1 MDRLQKLFGLLRPL
15 CGLSEA
21 SRQPAGLLRPLCGL
35 SEACLL
41 SSYGLPKATL
51 GILDRLQKPLGSRQA
66 SCGLSVACAKPAS
79 SLLMGFRRQREAF
92 WTGFKS
98 LSAAGRPL
106 AASLWPVR
114 SLPPLFLWASEG
126 NVRHFGPASKAS
138 RQPAGLLRPLCGL
151 SEACLLSS
159 YGLPKA
165 TLGILA
171 RLQTLPRASPQPC
184 PLLGSWQACLFSS
197 YGLPKATLGILARL
211 QTLPKASPQ
220 PCPLLGKLPK
230 ATFRHFG
237 PPSKAFRPL
246 AASLWPVR
254 SFSAA
259 GRPLAAS
266 LWPVRSLPPLFL
278 WASEGNVRHFGP
290 ASKASRQPAGLLRP
304 LCGLSEACL
313 LSSYG
318 LPKATLGILA
328 RLQTLPRASPQ
339 PCPLLGSWQ
348 ACLFSSYGL
357 PKATLGI
364 LARLQTLPRASPQP
378 CPLLGRLP
386 KATFRHFG
394 PPSKAF
400 RPLAASLWPVRSFSA
415 AGRPLAAS
423 LWPVRSLPP
432 LFLWAS
438 EGNVRHFGPASKASR
453 QPAGLLRPLCGLSE
467 ACLLSS
473 YGLPKATL
481 GILDRLQ
488 KPLGSRQASC
498 GLSVACPKPASSLL
512 MGFRRQR

>member
-1 MDRLQKLFGLLRPL
+1 M
-15 CGLSEA
+15 
-21 SRQPAGLLRPLCGL
+21 
-35 SEACLL
+35 
-41 SSYGLPKATL
+41 
-51 GILDRLQKPLGSRQA
+51 
-66 SCGLSVACAKPAS
+66 
-79 SLLMGFRRQREAF
+79 
-92 WTGFKS
+92 
-98 LSAAGRPL
+98 
-106 AASLWPVR
+106 
-114 SLPPLFLWASEG
+114 
-126 NVRHFGPASKAS
+126 
-138 RQPAGLLRPLCGL
+138 RPLCGL

-171 RLQTLPRASPQPC
+171 RVQTL
-184 PLLGSWQACLFSS
+184 
-197 YGLPKATLGILARL
+197 
-211 QTLPKASPQ
+211 
-220 PCPLLGKLPK
+220 
-230 ATFRHFG
+230 
-237 PPSKAFRPL
+237 
-246 AASLWPVR
+246 V
-254 SFSAA
+254 
-259 GRPLAAS
+259 
-266 LWPVRSLPPLFL
+266 
-278 WASEGNVRHFGP
+278 
-290 ASKASRQPAGLLRP
+290 
-304 LCGLSEACL
+304 
-313 LSSYG
+313 
-318 LPKATLGILA
+318 
-328 RLQTLPRASPQ
+328 RASPQ

-473 YGLPKATL
+473 YGLPKAFWTGFKSLSAAGRPLAASLWPVRSLPPLFLWASEGNVRHFGPASKASRQPAGLLPPLCRLSEACLLSSYGLPKATL
-481 GILDRLQ
+481 GILARVQTLVRASPQPCPLLGSWQACIFSSYGLPKATLGILARLQ
-488 KPLGSRQASC
+488 TLPRASPQRCPLVGRLRKATFRHFGPPSKAFRPLAASLWPVRSFSAAGRPLAASLWPVRSWASEGNVRHFGPASKASRQPAGLLPPLCGLSEACLLYGLPKATLFKSLSAACRPFAASLWPFRGLPPLFLWASEGNVRHFGSASNAPQSLTAALPSSRQLAGLPLLFFWASEGNVRHFGSASNAPQSLAAALPSSRQASE
-498 GLSVACPKPASSLL
+498 GDV
-512 MGFRRQR
+512 

>member
-1 MDRLQKLFGLLRPL
+1 M
-15 CGLSEA
+15 
-21 SRQPAGLLRPLCGL
+21 RPLCGL

-41 SSYGLPKATL
+41 SSYGLPKAT
-51 GILDRLQKPLGSRQA
+51 
-66 SCGLSVACAKPAS
+66 
-79 SLLMGFRRQREAF
+79 
-92 WTGFKS
+92 
-98 LSAAGRPL
+98 
-106 AASLWPVR
+106 
-114 SLPPLFLWASEG
+114 
-126 NVRHFGPASKAS
+126 
-138 RQPAGLLRPLCGL
+138 
-151 SEACLLSS
+151 
-159 YGLPKA
+159 
-165 TLGILA
+165 
-171 RLQTLPRASPQPC
+171 
-184 PLLGSWQACLFSS
+184 
-197 YGLPKATLGILARL
+197 
-211 QTLPKASPQ
+211 
-220 PCPLLGKLPK
+220 
-230 ATFRHFG
+230 
-237 PPSKAFRPL
+237 
-246 AASLWPVR
+246 
-254 SFSAA
+254 
-259 GRPLAAS
+259 
-266 LWPVRSLPPLFL
+266 
-278 WASEGNVRHFGP
+278 
-290 ASKASRQPAGLLRP
+290 
-304 LCGLSEACL
+304 
-313 LSSYG
+313 
-318 LPKATLGILA
+318 LA

-498 GLSVACPKPASSLL
+498 GLPPLFLWASEGNVRHFGSASNAPQSLTAAL
-512 MGFRRQR
+512 PSSRQLAGLPLLFLWASEGNVRHFGSASNAPQSLTAALPSSRQASEGDV

>member
-1 MDRLQKLFGLLRPL
+1 MQQLAKPSRTLPSTSK
-15 CGLSEA
+15 GLSEA
-21 SRQPAGLLRPLCGL
+21 SP
-35 SEACLL
+35 
-41 SSYGLPKATL
+41 
-51 GILDRLQKPLGSRQA
+51 
-66 SCGLSVACAKPAS
+66 
-79 SLLMGFRRQREAF
+79 
-92 WTGFKS
+92 
-98 LSAAGRPL
+98 AGRPV

-114 SLPPLFLWASEG
+114 SLPPLFLWAS
-126 NVRHFGPASKAS
+126 
-138 RQPAGLLRPLCGL
+138 
-151 SEACLLSS
+151 
-159 YGLPKA
+159 
-165 TLGILA
+165 
-171 RLQTLPRASPQPC
+171 
-184 PLLGSWQACLFSS
+184 
-197 YGLPKATLGILARL
+197 
-211 QTLPKASPQ
+211 
-220 PCPLLGKLPK
+220 K

-318 LPKATLGILA
+318 LPKATLGILV
-328 RLQTLPRASPQ
+328 
-339 PCPLLGSWQ
+339 
-348 ACLFSSYGL
+348 
-357 PKATLGI
+357 K
-364 LARLQTLPRASPQP
+364 
-378 CPLLGRLP
+378 
-386 KATFRHFG
+386 
-394 PPSKAF
+394 
-400 RPLAASLWPVRSFSA
+400 SLSA

-481 GILDRLQ
+481 GILARLQTLPSLSEACLLSSYGLPKATLGILDRLQ

>member
-1 MDRLQKLFGLLRPL
+1 
-15 CGLSEA
+15 
-21 SRQPAGLLRPLCGL
+21 
-35 SEACLL
+35 
-41 SSYGLPKATL
+41 
-51 GILDRLQKPLGSRQA
+51 
-66 SCGLSVACAKPAS
+66 
-79 SLLMGFRRQREAF
+79 MGFRRQREAF
-92 WTGFKS
+92 WTGLKS

-159 YGLPKA
+159 YGLLKA

-184 PLLGSWQACLFSS
+184 PLLGSWQVCCLFSS

-211 QTLPKASPQ
+211 QTLPRASPQ
-220 PCPLLGKLPK
+220 PCPLLGRLPK

-237 PPSKAFRPL
+237 PPSKAFRSL

-328 RLQTLPRASPQ
+328 WLQTLPRASP
-339 PCPLLGSWQ
+339 P
-348 ACLFSSYGL
+348 SSRQLAGL
-357 PKATLGI
+357 PL
-364 LARLQTLPRASPQP
+364 
-378 CPLLGRLP
+378 
-386 KATFRHFG
+386 
-394 PPSKAF
+394 
-400 RPLAASLWPVRSFSA
+400 
-415 AGRPLAAS
+415 
-423 LWPVRSLPP
+423 

-438 EGNVRHFGPASKASR
+438 EGNVRHFGSASNAPQSLT
-453 QPAGLLRPLCGLSE
+453 A
-467 ACLLSS
+467 A
-473 YGLPKATL
+473 LPS
-481 GILDRLQ
+481 
-488 KPLGSRQASC
+488 SRQASE
-498 GLSVACPKPASSLL
+498 GDV
-512 MGFRRQR
+512 

>member
-1 MDRLQKLFGLLRPL
+1 MACPKL
-15 CGLSEA
+15 
-21 SRQPAGLLRPLCGL
+21 
-35 SEACLL
+35 
-41 SSYGLPKATL
+41 
-51 GILDRLQKPLGSRQA
+51 LGSRQA
-66 SCGLSVACAKPAS
+66 SCGLSVACPKP
-79 SLLMGFRRQREAF
+79 G
-92 WTGFKS
+92 
-98 LSAAGRPL
+98 
-106 AASLWPVR
+106 
-114 SLPPLFLWASEG
+114 ASEG
-126 NVRHFGPASKAS
+126 NVRHFGSA
-138 RQPAGLLRPLCGL
+138 RPLCGL

-197 YGLPKATLGILARL
+197 YRLPKATLSILA
-211 QTLPKASPQ
+211 
-220 PCPLLGKLPK
+220 
-230 ATFRHFG
+230 
-237 PPSKAFRPL
+237 SKAFRPL

-278 WASEGNVRHFGP
+278 WASEGNVKHFGP
-290 ASKASRQPAGLLRP
+290 ASKAS
-304 LCGLSEACL
+304 
-313 LSSYG
+313 
-318 LPKATLGILA
+318 
-328 RLQTLPRASPQ
+328 
-339 PCPLLGSWQ
+339 
-348 ACLFSSYGL
+348 
-357 PKATLGI
+357 
-364 LARLQTLPRASPQP
+364 
-378 CPLLGRLP
+378 
-386 KATFRHFG
+386 
-394 PPSKAF
+394 
-400 RPLAASLWPVRSFSA
+400 SLSA

-438 EGNVRHFGPASKASR
+438 EGNVI
-453 QPAGLLRPLCGLSE
+453 
-467 ACLLSS
+467 
-473 YGLPKATL
+473 